1 MIPKIIHYCW
11 FGNNKKSKLTKK
23 CIDSWC
29 KICPDF
35 EIREWNEENF
45 DVNICEYTKQAYE
58 NKKWAFVSDYCR
70 FYVLNKFGGI
80 YLDTDVELL
89 KSPEQFLSSPFMG
102 FETASSVNTGLIT
115 GCNVGDSLCKAML
128 DEYNSD
134 KFIIDGNMN
143 LKTVC
148 ERVTDFLQ
156 KDGLI
161 LNNTTQEVG
170 NYVIYDSSYFNP
182 YDVNTGKTNIN
193 DNTVSIHHFAASWC
207 SRNERMRG
215 KIFRMLNKC
224 FGKSFADSVR
234 NKFGKKHDMREG
246 E

>member
-23 CIDSWC
+23 CIESWS

-35 EIREWNEENF
+35 EIKEWNEDNF

-89 KSPEQFLSSPFMG
+89 KSPEQFLSSPFAG
-102 FETASSVNTGLIT
+102 FEYASSVNTGLIM
-115 GCNVGDSLCKAML
+115 GCNAGDSLCAAML
-128 DEYNSD
+128 REYNSD
-134 KFIIDGNMN
+134 KFVTDDGELN

-148 ERVTDFLQ
+148 ERVTEFLT

-161 LNNTTQEVG
+161 LDGTTQKIG
-170 NYVIYDSSYFNP
+170 GYTIFDRTYFNP
-182 YDVNTGKTNIN
+182 MDMNTGKINISE
-193 DNTVSIHHFAASWC
+193 NTVSIHHYAASWC
-207 SRNERMRG
+207 SKKDLFRG
-215 KIFRMLNKC
+215 KIYRTLYRC
-224 FGKSFADSVR
+224 LGKSFAESVR
-234 NKFGKKHDMREG
+234 SKFGKKRKDK
-246 E
+246 